1 MSDSVYKPDEP
12 IKVDGTICDKAIET
26 FGDDYMLTL
35 AMEEPAELIQAI
47 SKMRRAPYSQR
58 IEYPREHLL
67 EEIGDCYIILEE
79 LARLYNFSREEI
91 NGVIAWKQSRTEKQ
105 IKEHLIQE
113 RWSVD

>member
-1 MSDSVYKPDEP
+1 MSDSVYRPDEP
-12 IKVDGTICDKAIET
+12 IKVDGDICDRAIET

-79 LARLYNFSREEI
+79 LARLYNFDRSAI
-91 NGVIAWKQSRTEKQ
+91 NGVIAWKQDRTDKLVKAWNMSENPT
-105 IKEHLIQE
+105 
-113 RWSVD
+113 D